1 MTCTLHAPDL
11 DGLELNLRRMKKG
24 ETRSPVP
31 RKLNA
36 SPPDVAQL
44 FTYAMNR
51 KRVNG

>member
-1 MTCTLHAPDL
+1 MHPARPRFGRLGTQPKANEEGQTQ
-11 DGLELNLRRMKKG
+11 
-24 ETRSPVP
+24 SPVR

-51 KRVNG
+51 KRENG